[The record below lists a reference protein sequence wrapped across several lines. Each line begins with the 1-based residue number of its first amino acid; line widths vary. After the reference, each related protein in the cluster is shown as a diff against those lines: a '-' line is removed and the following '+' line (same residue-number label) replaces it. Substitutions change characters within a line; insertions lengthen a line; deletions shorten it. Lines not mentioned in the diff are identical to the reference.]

1 MRLRRGLLA
10 AGSVL
15 LVAATGCSSFADTA
29 AEEAAAAAAADA
41 ADATPTEAPVD
52 DIEWTDCT
60 TQIAGLIADQRG
72 ADRDLTFE
80 CGRTDV
86 PIDYDDPEGDTL
98 PLFLV
103 RATLGEQ
110 PDRIGSLLVN
120 PGGPGGSGAD
130 AAIGLA
136 LTMPEQVLERFQLV
150 GFDPRGVGLSTPVEC
165 IPPDVKEEMF
175 ATEPRPTTAAEI
187 DAAFELADRVATGC
201 EEQYGEALGIFNTT
215 DTARDMDR
223 LREALGDEKLTYLG
237 YSYGTTL
244 GSTYAELFPDKVRA
258 MVLDG
263 AVDPDADPV
272 ADAEGQAAG
281 FEEAYDAFA
290 SGCRSFRAGC
300 PMGDDPRAFLEGLL
314 EEAEAEPIPSAEE
327 GEERRAT
334 AGVVMTAVV
343 AALYDQESWP
353 QLSQALVAARKGDAA
368 GVFTLADSYT
378 GRLEDGSYSN
388 LFDANYA
395 INCAD
400 TAEEEQVPEEEIRA
414 LVAEWSEEY
423 PLFGAGSAVSLY
435 NCSVWDAE
443 RTPLPERDAEGS
455 APILVIGTEGDPA
468 TPLAGAV
475 DMAEDL
481 ESGVLLT
488 WQGEGHTA
496 YPKTDCV
503 TDAVNAYLLEGT
515 APQDDLTC
523 PA

>member
-1 MRLRRGLLA
+1 MRVRRGLLA
-10 AGSVL
+10 ACSVL
-15 LVAATGCSSFADTA
+15 LVTATGCTSFAESV
-29 AEEAAAAAAADA
+29 AESADA
-41 ADATPTEAPVD
+41 SAASSSPTEAPVD
-52 DIEWTDCT
+52 EIDWTDCT
-60 TQIAGLIADQRG
+60 RQIQSLFDDDTPG

-86 PIDYDDPEGDTL
+86 PIDYDDPDGDTL

-103 RATLGEQ
+103 RATLGDQ

-130 AAIGLA
+130 FAIGQA
-136 LTMPEQVLERFQLV
+136 LTLPEEVLERFHLV
-150 GFDPRGVGLSTPVEC
+150 GFDPRGVGLSTAVEC
-165 IPPDVKEEMF
+165 IPADRKAELF
-175 ATEPRPTTAAEI
+175 SAEPRPTTAEDI
-187 DAAFELADRVATGC
+187 DAAFALADEVATGC
-201 EEQYGEALGIFNTT
+201 EEEYGEALGIFNTV

-223 LREALGDEKLTYLG
+223 LREALGDEQLTYLG

-281 FEEAYDAFA
+281 FEDAFDAFA
-290 SGCRSFRAGC
+290 ENCTSFRAGC
-300 PMGDDPRAFLEGLL
+300 PMGDKPRVFLEKLL
-314 EEAEAEPIPSAEE
+314 DEAEAEPIPTDAKGDDRE
-327 GEERRAT
+327 AT
-334 AGVVMTAVV
+334 AGDVFTAVV
-343 AALYDQESWP
+343 AALYDEESWP
-353 QLSQALVAARKGDAA
+353 QLSQALAAARKGDAA

-378 GRLEDGSYSN
+378 QRLEDGSYSN

-400 TAEEEQVPEEEIRA
+400 TAEDEQASEEEIRA

-423 PLFGAGSAVSLY
+423 PLFGAGSATALY
-435 NCSVWDAE
+435 NCNVWDAE

-475 DMAEDL
+475 DMAKDL
-481 ESGVLLT
+481 DSAVLLT

-496 YPKTDCV
+496 YPKTKCV
-503 TDAVNAYLLEGT
+503 TEAVDAYLLEEQ
-515 APQDDLTC
+515 APKDDLTC

>member
-10 AGSVL
+10 AASGV
-15 LVAATGCSSFADTA
+15 LVAVTGCTSFAETA
-29 AEEAAAAAAADA
+29 AEEAAASAAP
-41 ADATPTEAPVD
+41 ATPAEAPVD
-52 DIEWTDCT
+52 EIDWTDCT
-60 TQIAGLIADQRG
+60 RQLDSLIGDSPG

-86 PIDYDDPEGDTL
+86 PIDYDDPTGETL

-103 RATLGEQ
+103 RATLGDQ
-110 PDRIGSLLVN
+110 ADHTGSLLVN

-136 LTMPEQVLERFQLV
+136 LTLPEGVLEEFQLV
-150 GFDPRGVGLSTPVEC
+150 GFDPRGVGLSTAVEC
-165 IPPDVKEEMF
+165 IPAELKAEMF
-175 ATEPRPTTAAEI
+175 SIEPRPTTAAEI
-187 DAAFELADRVATGC
+187 DAAFDLADRVATGC
-201 EEQYGEALGIFNTT
+201 EEEYGDALGIFNTT

-223 LREALGDEKLTYLG
+223 LREALGDEQLTYLG

-258 MVLDG
+258 LVLDG
-263 AVDPDADPV
+263 AVDPDADPMS
-272 ADAEGQAAG
+272 DAEGQAAG
-281 FEEAYDAFA
+281 FEGAFDAFA
-290 SGCRSFRAGC
+290 EGCRSFRAGC
-300 PMGDDPRAFLEGLL
+300 PMGDDPRAFLEALL
-314 EEAEAEPIPSAEE
+314 DQAEAKPIPTDEAGDDRE
-327 GEERRAT
+327 AT
-334 AGVVMTAVV
+334 DGDVFTAVV
-343 AALYDQESWP
+343 SALYDEDSWP
-353 QLSQALVAARKGDAA
+353 QLSQALAAARKGDAA

-378 GRLEDGSYSN
+378 GRMDDGTYSN

-400 TAEEEQVPEEEIRA
+400 TAVEEQIPEEEIRA
-414 LVAEWSEEY
+414 LVAEWSEKY
-423 PLFGAGSAVSLY
+423 PLFGPSSAAALY
-435 NCSVWDAE
+435 NCNVWDAE

-475 DMAEDL
+475 DMAEELD
-481 ESGVLLT
+481 SGVLLT

-496 YPKTDCV
+496 YPKTECV
-503 TDAVNAYLLEGT
+503 RRVVHDYLLREK
-515 APQDDLTC
+515 APVDDLTC